1 MHMVEPNF
9 QSFTAIAP
17 SNIAL
22 LKYWG
27 KRDAAMQWPANDS
40 LSMTLSTCKTI
51 TTATATNEGHD
62 TFMFEGQSIT
72 SKTHPDHK
80 IFRHIELVRKAC
92 GASRHI
98 TASSRNTFPSDCGI
112 ASSASGFAALTLA
125 SASAFLQTT
134 KWDELST
141 KGLRRETL
149 AHLARMGSGS
159 AGRSLWGGLVL
170 WTAGTSASEQRIE
183 QIWSAEHWQLC
194 DVIVV
199 LSSTPKSMKS
209 SDAHQAAWAS
219 PLYAPRLAAI
229 PERFNRINR
238 ALADHNLENLGQE
251 IEQEA
256 LDMHAVCMT
265 GSPQVQYLTKA
276 SLDFLVWLR
285 TERRF
290 GRLPAWATIDAGPNI
305 HLICLK
311 RDCDNVVRAVQ
322 NSDFNC
328 RVIVDHIGCGPS
340 LTEGSGELL
349 ND

>member
-1 MHMVEPNF
+1 MQRTQPKF
-9 QSFTAIAP
+9 QSFTAVAP

-27 KRDAAMQWPANDS
+27 KRDAETQWPANDS
-40 LSMTLSTCKTI
+40 ISMTLSKCKTI
-51 TTATATNEGHD
+51 TTATYSSDNFD
-62 TFMFEGQSIT
+62 TFILDGQSIT
-72 SKTHPDHK
+72 SETHPDHK
-80 IFRHIELVRKAC
+80 IFRHIDRVRRAC
-92 GASRHI
+92 GSSGHI
-98 TASSRNTFPSDCGI
+98 TASSKNTFPSDCGI

-125 SASAFLQTT
+125 SVAAFLKTP

-141 KGLRRETL
+141 QGFNRERL

-159 AGRSLWGGLVL
+159 AARSLWGGFVM
-170 WTAGTSASEQRIE
+170 WSAGGSASEQQIE
-183 QIWSAEHWQLC
+183 QVWPAEHWDLA
-194 DVIVV
+194 DIIVV
-199 LSSTPKSMKS
+199 LSSDPKSMKS

-219 PLYAPRLAAI
+219 PLYSPRLAAL
-229 PERFNRINR
+229 PERLSRIRR
-238 ALADHNLENLGQE
+238 ALADHSFERLGLE

-265 GSPQVQYLTKA
+265 GSPQIQYLTKA

-311 RDCDNVVRAVQ
+311 QDSDTVAKAVQ
-322 NSDFNC
+322 SSGINC
-328 RVIVDHIGCGPS
+328 SVIVDQMGQGPS
-340 LTEGSGELL
+340 IAEGSGELP